1 MLHAVCYMVYGV
13 HCMVYA
19 ACCTL
24 YAARCTLHAASC
36 TVYTCSSQESKS
48 SVVHAAALVNTPWL
62 LQAGSSCAV
71 KERRRTHRS
80 HQTNTLPLSYDP
92 ACSSYPAPL
101 SPSNITF
108 CLDSSCR
115 KPLPHRVHVCRAL
128 LSCSLL
134 SSPALLWPCWTQWP
148 LSSRVSPRGVPES
161 QSCGLV

>member
-1 MLHAVCYMVYGV
+1 MLHAVCYMVYSV

-19 ACCTL
+19 LCWTL
-24 YAARCTLHAASC
+24 YAVCCTLHATSC
-36 TVYTCSSQESKS
+36 TVYTCSSQESES

-62 LQAGSSCAV
+62 LQAGSSCTVRAQ
-71 KERRRTHRS
+71 RRTHRS
-80 HQTNTLPLSYDP
+80 QTSTLPLSYDP
-92 ACSSYPAPL
+92 ACSSYP
-101 SPSNITF
+101 SPSSPNNITF

-115 KPLPHRVHVCRAL
+115 KPLPHRVHVCCAL

-148 LSSRVSPRGVPES
+148 LSSRVSPRGAPKS